1 MTQTNESG
9 HSPGAAVGVTIFAAV
24 MLVVAG
30 VLDVLQGIMAIAK
43 NKIFVVTPNYAFHF
57 SVAGWGWVHLILGL
71 LAVVVGLGL
80 FTAATWARVSGM
92 VLAGLLIIASFL
104 SLPYYPFWSIIL
116 IALYTFIIWGL
127 CHVRRDFT

>member
-1 MTQTNESG
+1 M
-9 HSPGAAVGVTIFAAV
+9 
-24 MLVVAG
+24 
-30 VLDVLQGIMAIAK
+30 
-43 NKIFVVTPNYAFHF
+43 
-57 SVAGWGWVHLILGL
+57 AGWGWVHLILGL